1 MAHQMRVLVFGDSI
15 TQGYWDTDGGWVDR
29 IRKHYDTLQAS
40 DLDGRD
46 EPTIFNLG
54 ISADNS
60 KNILERIETETTAR
74 TRHGNLP
81 IIIVQIGVNDSSKDS
96 QPEDESVRIP
106 IEEYGNNLREI
117 IKIAQPITSKI
128 IFIGLSA
135 CDEPRTT
142 PVSWG
147 DYHYT
152 NKSIKEYEEKMKVVA
167 DEHSIPFLSV
177 FDDFLKALQ
186 DGKDFLPDGLHPN
199 NEGHQFIAELLKPK
213 LEELLND

>member
-1 MAHQMRVLVFGDSI
+1 MRVLVFGDSI

-29 IRKHYDTLQAS
+29 IRKHFDTIQATDLQ
-40 DLDGRD
+40 GND

-60 KNILERIETETTAR
+60 QNILERIETETVAR

-81 IIIVQIGVNDSSKDS
+81 AVVIQIGVNDSSTDN
-96 QPEDESVRIP
+96 QPIDESVRVSIQDY
-106 IEEYGNNLREI
+106 ESNLREI
-117 IKIAQPITSKI
+117 IKKVQPISSKI
-128 IFIGLSA
+128 IFVGLSA
-135 CDEPRTT
+135 CDESRTT

-152 NKSIKEYEEKMKVVA
+152 NEAIKRYESVMESISSEHNLPFIPLF
-167 DEHSIPFLSV
+167 DEFK
-177 FDDFLKALQ
+177 KAV
-186 DGKDFLPDGLHPN
+186 DEGKDFLPDGLHPN
-199 NEGHQFIAELLKPK
+199 NEGHQFIADTVRPK